1 MTNCIKKLCLA
12 KKRKDNE
19 WYTPIHTVEQIFS
32 LIPEGILKNKKIY
45 CPCDSDK
52 SEFVKFLLKEENQK
66 KFGYAQ
72 VYFTSDQWQTHDD
85 MFDKCDFVITNPP
98 FTGIKKFIDY
108 VHSKGKQFILICP
121 ISVCWHH
128 FENIKNGKFFF
139 NRLTAYE
146 CDFFKRP
153 DGQMIRCSTVGIIST
168 VRMNCIFPD
177 SKIQKYVKRQK
188 KFKDL
193 DLKKFDGTDIYNVD
207 CICDVP
213 IDYYGVI
220 GVPATNIM
228 MANSWYRQ
236 FYDILGLVENPIV
249 DGKSK
254 FVRVKI
260 QRKPGK

>member
-1 MTNCIKKLCLA
+1 MPNSTKKMHIA
-12 KKRKDNE
+12 RKKQDNE
-19 WYTPIHTVEQIFS
+19 WYTPIHTVEWIFS
-32 LIPEGILKNKKIY
+32 LIPEGVLKNKKIY
-45 CPCDSDK
+45 CPCDSEK
-52 SEFVKFLLKEENQK
+52 SEFVRFLLKEENQK

-72 VYFTSDQWQTHDD
+72 VYFTSDQWQNHDD

-108 VHSKGKQFILICP
+108 VHSKGKQFIMICP
-121 ISVCWHH
+121 TAECWYH
-128 FENIKNGKFFF
+128 FDNIKNGKFFF
-139 NRLTAYE
+139 NRLRAHK
-146 CDFFKRP
+146 CDFFKKN
-153 DGQMIRCSTVGIIST
+153 DCQTVRCSSVGMIST
-168 VRMNCIFPD
+168 VKMNDTLPD
-177 SKIQKYVKRQK
+177 SMIQKYVKRQK

-207 CICDVP
+207 CIYDVP

-220 GVPATNIM
+220 GVPCLNIM

-254 FVRVKI
+254 FIRVKI

>member
-1 MTNCIKKLCLA
+1 MHIA
-12 KKRKDNE
+12 RKRKDNE
-19 WYTPIHTVEQIFS
+19 WYTPIETVEWIFS
-32 LIPEGILKNKKIY
+32 LIPEGVLKNKKIY

-66 KFGYAQ
+66 KFGYDS
-72 VYFTSDQWQTHDD
+72 VHFTSDQWQTHDD
-85 MFDKCDFVITNPP
+85 MFEECDFVITNPP

-108 VHSKGKQFILICP
+108 VYSKGKEFILICP
-121 ISVCWHH
+121 VSSCWHH

-139 NRLTAYE
+139 NRLKAHN
-146 CDFFKRP
+146 CDFFTCP
-153 DGQMIRCSTVGIIST
+153 DGQTIRCSAVGIIST
-168 VRMNCIFPD
+168 VNMNDTLPD

-207 CICDVP
+207 CIYDVP

-220 GVPATNIM
+220 GVPAPHIM

-236 FYDILGLVENPIV
+236 FYDILGMVEKPIV

-254 FVRVKI
+254 FIRVKI
-260 QRKPGK
+260 

>member
-1 MTNCIKKLCLA
+1 MPNNVKKLQIA
-12 KKRKDNE
+12 RKRQDNE
-19 WYTPIHTVEQIFS
+19 WYTPIHTVEWIFS
-32 LIPEGILKNKKIY
+32 LIPDGILKNKKIY

-85 MFDKCDFVITNPP
+85 MFEKCDFVITNPP

-108 VHSKGKQFILICP
+108 VYSKGKQFIMICP
-121 ISVCWHH
+121 TAMCWYQ

-139 NRLTAYE
+139 NRLKAHK

-153 DGQMIRCSTVGIIST
+153 DSQMIRCSAVGIIST
-168 VRMNCIFPD
+168 VKMNDTLPD
-177 SKIQKYVKRQK
+177 SMIQKYVKRQK
-188 KFKDL
+188 KLKDL

-207 CICDVP
+207 CIYNVP

-220 GVPATNIM
+220 GVPCLNIM